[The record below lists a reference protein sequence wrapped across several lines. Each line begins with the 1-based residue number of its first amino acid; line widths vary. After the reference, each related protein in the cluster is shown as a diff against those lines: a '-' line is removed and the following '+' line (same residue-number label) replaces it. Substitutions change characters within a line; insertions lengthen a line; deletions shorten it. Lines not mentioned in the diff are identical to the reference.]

1 MKVTPK
7 VINIQLYTNQKETKQ
22 YIFKSLHV
30 TWFPIWLNLHINVKK
45 TFHMNYNVWINAH

>member
-22 YIFKSLHV
+22 YIFKNLHV
-30 TWFPIWLNLHINVKK
+30 TLVPHVIEH
-45 TFHMNYNVWINAH
+45 AH